1 MGNGRSQHHPLPAK
15 ITANAQA
22 QQPQGAE
29 DVSVNEVAAEVLGSA
44 PAEETQPRGAAAFQ
58 PVSRLSSEPIGQC
71 TTELALETVP
81 IALECLPSM
90 SDYQVPHFSP
100 RASHYNC

>member
-1 MGNGRSQHHPLPAK
+1 MGNGRSQQWADPPAK
-15 ITANAQA
+15 IAANAQA
-22 QQPQGAE
+22 QQTQGAE
-29 DVSVNEVAAEVLGSA
+29 ETSVNEAATEVLGSA
-44 PAEETQPRGAAAFQ
+44 PAKETQP